1 MSKTAEPKLHKSN
14 IDLGDNVR
22 GQMVGLL
29 NQSLASAI
37 DLMLRTKE
45 AHWNVR
51 GANFIALHKFFDE
64 LNTVMI
70 EHVDTIAERITS
82 IGGQAEGRLPQVN
95 ERSQMPEYPVAT
107 KAEDHLNTLAKSFA
121 TLGKEC
127 RANIDKADDAGDADT
142 ADMYTAISRDLDKYL
157 WMIEAHIN
165 A

>member
-1 MSKTAEPKLHKSN
+1 MATETKLHKSN
-14 IDLGDNVR
+14 IDIGDNVR
-22 GQMVGLL
+22 KQMVGLL
-29 NQSLASAI
+29 NQTLASAI

-64 LNTVMI
+64 LNVVMI

-82 IGGQAEGRLPQVN
+82 LGGQAEGRLPQVAAKT
-95 ERSQMPEYPVAT
+95 QMPDYPVES
-107 KAEDHLNTLAKSFA
+107 KAEDHLNTMAKSFA
-121 TLGKEC
+121 ALGKEC
-127 RANIDKADDAGDADT
+127 RAGIDKADDAGDKDT
-142 ADMYTAISRDLDKYL
+142 ADMYTAVSRDLDKYL